1 VTEPGRSSQE
11 DTAPAGDSPDTDD
24 AEPPAAELAQGDHP
38 SELAAAVLA
47 IDGGNSKTELALV
60 VADGTLLAQVRG
72 GGSNPQIIGMNEAF
86 AVLSDLVQ
94 GAARKAGVPGG
105 ALVAGHASACLAGA
119 DLPDE
124 EQQLTDL
131 VQAQGWTR
139 SSLVVNDTFA
149 VLRAGLDDAGQP
161 GGARSGADR
170 PGPASHWG
178 VGVTCG
184 AGINCVGVAPDGRTT
199 RFLSLGEISGDWGG
213 GGSLASEAL
222 WWAARAEDGRGPDT
236 ELRAAVSAHF
246 GLAEVRDVTI
256 GCYRQEICRGDL
268 HGLVPVLFE
277 VAGRGDQVAR
287 DLVLRQ
293 ADEICVMA
301 ATAARRLGLTG
312 AAVPVVVGG
321 SVVTARNPL
330 LTGRLTERLAAE
342 LPLAQLR
349 IVDVPPVAGAAL
361 LGLDRAGAGPAAAQ
375 RLRGCFQ
382 DLPRGT

>member
-1 VTEPGRSSQE
+1 VTESARPAAE
-11 DTAPAGDSPDTDD
+11 DGLANPPAVLPPDN
-24 AEPPAAELAQGDHP
+24 PPAAALSRGENPPDP
-38 SELAAAVLA
+38 PAAVLA

-60 VADGTLLAQVRG
+60 AADGTLLAQVRG
-72 GGSNPQIIGMNEAF
+72 GRSNFQGIGMNEAF
-86 AVLSDLVQ
+86 AVLGGLVRD
-94 GAARKAGVPGG
+94 AARAAGIPDG
-105 ALVAGHASACLAGA
+105 AGLVARHASACLAGA

-131 VQAQGWTR
+131 VQAQGWTQ

-149 VLRAGLDDAGQP
+149 VLRAGLDDAGEP
-161 GGARSGADR
+161 E
-170 PGPASHWG
+170 HWG

-213 GGSLASEAL
+213 GGSLASDTL
-222 WWAARAEDGRGPDT
+222 WWAARAEDGRGPQT
-236 ELRAAVSAHF
+236 ELMRAVPAHF
-246 GLAEVRDVTI
+246 GLASVRDVTI
-256 GCYRQEICRGDL
+256 GCYRREITRQKL

-277 VAGRGDQVAR
+277 VASQGDRVAQ

-293 ADEICVMA
+293 ADEISVMA
-301 ATAARRLGLTG
+301 ATAARRLGLAG
-312 AAVPVVVGG
+312 APVPVIVGG

-330 LTGRLTERLAAE
+330 LVDRLTERLAAE
-342 LPLAQLR
+342 LPHARLR

-375 RLRGCFQ
+375 RLRSCFAGISSLQ
-382 DLPRGT
+382 RTTSPTSTT